1 MTITNEDRERYVTV
15 VSDFHTQPEPDNCFP
30 TALKNVLDELAQRKN
45 EPNLRYSISDL
56 ADALEYVENR
66 AATSDRLAARIDPL
80 LEEAGWEV
88 NHMTGVGYN
97 QLQTIIESDDRSLP
111 VCEFHEQYFEDIGQH
126 TDEYTPEPGLDG
138 FGRWKHTVVPFKIN
152 DDNVLYFD
160 PYIQFFH
167 NLDELDESGAMNVPI
182 QSFNEWWSRPEKRWA
197 LWLEPSKQQ
206 TLSAEFGDG

>member
-80 LEEAGWEV
+80 LEEAGWEI